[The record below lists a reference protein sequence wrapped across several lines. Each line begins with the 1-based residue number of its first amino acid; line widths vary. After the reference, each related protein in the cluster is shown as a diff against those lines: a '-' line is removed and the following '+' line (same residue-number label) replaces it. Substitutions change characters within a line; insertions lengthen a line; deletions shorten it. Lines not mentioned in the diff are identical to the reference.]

1 MENKQIEVTC
11 PCCETRLAVDVL
23 TQKVL
28 KTTAPDQV
36 DETGKAKL
44 DLARWDSAARRVEGR
59 GTRAEDRLESALSA
73 ERDKESR
80 LDDLFERAKD
90 KVQRRSDQD
99 EEEDA

>member
-1 MENKQIEVTC
+1 MLF
-11 PCCETRLAVDVL
+11 R
-23 TQKVL
+23 
-28 KTTAPDQV
+28 
-36 DETGKAKL
+36 
-44 DLARWDSAARRVEGR
+44 SRVEGR